1 MRRDRRSELAIKARM
16 RVSVRNGDAYQEPD
30 MKLFNSFN
38 RALPAAGPHR
48 RVSRLFRTRAPAR
61 DQASDRRDLDAIRE
75 AIEHALASLRLQRQG
90 LSERIAHATAA
101 AAFAAGNDLYE
112 HQTREA
118 DETNLLRRWEAE
130 LILAG
135 RRLQVIDK
143 NISHLE
149 SFQIAY
155 LSVFPEALRLSPRDT
170 HA

>member
-1 MRRDRRSELAIKARM
+1 
-16 RVSVRNGDAYQEPD
+16 

-118 DETNLLRRWEAE
+118 DENQFAAALG
-130 LILAG
+130 G
-135 RRLQVIDK
+135 RTHFSRQETA
-143 NISHLE
+143 SHRQE
-149 SFQIAY
+149 Y
-155 LSVFPEALRLSPRDT
+155 
-170 HA
+170 